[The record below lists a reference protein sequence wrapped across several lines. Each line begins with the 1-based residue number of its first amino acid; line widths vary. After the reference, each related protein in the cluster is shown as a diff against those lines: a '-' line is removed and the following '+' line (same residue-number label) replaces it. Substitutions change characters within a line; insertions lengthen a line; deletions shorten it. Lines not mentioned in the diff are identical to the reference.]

1 MDKLK
6 HKLAK
11 DSDPLNIV
19 LVQEVSRYNNLLV
32 TIKKTLTSLELG
44 IMGLD
49 LITPDLERMM
59 A

>member
-32 TIKKTLTSLELG
+32 TIKKTLT
-44 IMGLD
+44 
-49 LITPDLERMM
+49 
-59 A
+59 